1 MFPPIFWEQKQQ
13 IISSSS
19 VFLATKRVF
28 WVCTGSQE
36 WGKELKK
43 IKSVKKLT
51 K

>member
-43 IKSVKKLT
+43 IKSVKK
-51 K
+51 